1 MAYPTV
7 SAPYGLKPVNAQGG
21 RVYAGSTRMFP
32 IANGY
37 NTSLF
42 NGDVVGIGNG
52 TTGSLGTVVA
62 TGYNATTGTQT
73 SGFGLGVFV
82 GAEYS
87 TQGGPIY
94 GKNRYQYWNAGV
106 TTNDAQGYVVDDPL
120 AYFRVAVLTQ
130 GTSVSNTP
138 GSTIGYV
145 NPAFVGSNA
154 WLVTGNSGST
164 STGDSAMGVT
174 GGAVTSGTAGNTRL
188 TGASGQFR
196 IIQVVPD
203 TAYGYTTSSTG
214 TASGTTA
221 VTLSAADSNIKPGM
235 QLVAVNA
242 NGTYV
247 SGVAPGNY
255 ITVTNVNGTA
265 LTVSSAI
272 TVTSAATLTFVGYP
286 EVIVGWNSA
295 YHAYNSSTGV

>member
-1 MAYPTV
+1 MAYPIV

-32 IANGY
+32 ITNGY
-37 NTSLF
+37 GSNLF
-42 NGDVVGIGNG
+42 NGDVVGVSNG
-52 TTGSLGTVVA
+52 AVVT
-62 TGYNATTGTQT
+62 TGYNATTGTT
-73 SGFGLGVFV
+73 TAGYGLGIFV

-87 TQGGPIY
+87 STGGPIF
-94 GKNRYQYWNAGV
+94 GKNRYQYFAANTAA
-106 TTNDAQGYVVDDPL
+106 NDALGYVVDDPL

-138 GSTIGYV
+138 GATVGYV

-164 STGDSAMGVT
+164 ATGDSAMGVT
-174 GGAVTSGTAGNTRL
+174 GGAVTSGTSGNTRL

-203 TAYGYTTSSTG
+203 TAYSYTTTSTG
-214 TASGTTA
+214 SATASTA

-235 QLVAVNA
+235 QLIAVAS

-265 LTVSSAI
+265 MTVSSAI

-286 EVIVGWNSA
+286 EVIVGWNTA

>member
-32 IANGY
+32 ITNGY
-37 NTSLF
+37 STSLF
-42 NGDVVGIGNG
+42 NGDVVGVSNG
-52 TTGSLGTVVA
+52 AVVA
-62 TGYNATTGTQT
+62 TGYNATTSTQT
-73 SGFGLGVFV
+73 AGYGLGIFV

-94 GKNRYQYWNAGV
+94 GKNRYQYWNASV
-106 TTNDAQGYVVDDPL
+106 ATNDALGYVIDDPL

-164 STGDSAMGVT
+164 ATGDSAQGVT
-174 GGAVTSGTAGNTRL
+174 GGAVTNGTGNTRL
-188 TGASGQFR
+188 TGTSGQFR

-203 TAYGYTTSSTG
+203 TAYTYVSASTSTTSSG
-214 TASGTTA
+214 TSMTI
-221 VTLSAADSNIKPGM
+221 SAADSGIKAGM
-235 QLVAVNA
+235 QFVAVAA

-247 SGVAPGNY
+247 SGCAPGNY
-255 ITVTNVNGTA
+255 NTVVNNNGTTTIT
-265 LTVSSAI
+265 LSSAI
-272 TVTSAATLTFVGYP
+272 GASLSGATLTFIGYP
-286 EVIVGWNSA
+286 EVIVGWNA
-295 YHAYNSSTGV
+295 PYHAYNSSTGV

>member
-1 MAYPTV
+1 MLFR
-7 SAPYGLKPVNAQGG
+7 SG

-32 IANGY
+32 ISNGY

-42 NGDVVGIGNG
+42 NGDVVGVSNG
-52 TTGSLGTVVA
+52 AVVA

-73 SGFGLGVFV
+73 SGYGLGIFV

-145 NPAFVGSNA
+145 NPAFVGTNA
-154 WLVTGNSGST
+154 YLVTGNTGST

-174 GGAVTSGTAGNTRL
+174 GGAGTSGTSGNTRN
-188 TGASGQFR
+188 TATATPFR
-196 IIQVVPD
+196 IIQIVPD
-203 TAYGYTTSSTG
+203 TAYSYVTTSTG
-214 TASGTTA
+214 TASGSTA
-221 VTLSAADSNIKPGM
+221 VTLSAADSGIKPGM

-247 SGVAPGNY
+247 SGLAPGNY
-255 ITVTNVNGTA
+255 VTVTNVNGTA
-265 LTVSSAI
+265 LTVSASV
-272 TVTSAATLTFVGYP
+272 TVTSAATLTFIGYP
-286 EVIVGWNSA
+286 EVIIGWNTS
-295 YHAYNSSTGV
+295 YHA